1 VDIVELSLLTHDL
14 AAQHAFYTRI
24 LGVPL
29 VEGTPTSFAVQ
40 AGATRLVFAETARP
54 APPYHLAFNIPR
66 TALPAAKHWLTSRAP
81 LLARDGRDEFAFASW
96 DARSVYFRDPAGN
109 IVEFI
114 ARQASPPDAGDASGA
129 FGPHD
134 LRCVSEIGLPVD
146 DTSARAADLSARLG
160 LAPYKEQSDAFA
172 PLGDEHG
179 LFIVVRVGR
188 PWLPTDDVYAAAT
201 PVRVV
206 IRGAREQ
213 VYHMPGL
220 PYDIEMTMTSR

>member
-1 VDIVELSLLTHDL
+1 MDIVELGLLTHDL
-14 AAQHAFYTRI
+14 AAQHAFYTRT

-29 VEGTPTSFAVQ
+29 VENTPASFAVQ
-40 AGATRLVFAETARP
+40 AGATRLVFAETARA
-54 APPYHLAFNIPR
+54 APPYQYHIAFNIPR

-81 LLARDGRDEFAFASW
+81 LLARDGQDEFAFASW

-114 ARQASPPDAGDASGA
+114 ARQALPDGASGA

-146 DTSARAADLSARLG
+146 DVPARSTDLIARLG

-188 PWLPTDDVYAAAT
+188 PWLPTDDVYAAAS
-201 PVRVV
+201 PARVV
-206 IRGAREQ
+206 MRGAREQ
-213 VYHMPGL
+213 IYHMPGL
-220 PYDIEMTMTSR
+220 PYDIEMTRE